1 VLSLVTRV
9 FASRRPQAIHS
20 LLHIEAQ
27 TAQTYFNESPR
38 GLSVP
43 SLLFHRIATRLL
55 PSLITPLSFSRF
67 PSVILRRS
75 SSLSRVLASSHPLPS
90 KVRLNESIEK
100 ARLQET
106 FDSHSHTSV
115 SFRAL
120 LESFR
125 KYPRGRPAVVISS
138 VRRMAED
145 EEWAEGQRGLA
156 EEVTGE
162 EALVGWEKVEGI
174 GHWVCEGEG
183 KVVCEQAVRMLL
195 RA

>member
-1 VLSLVTRV
+1 
-9 FASRRPQAIHS
+9 
-20 LLHIEAQ
+20 
-27 TAQTYFNESPR
+27 
-38 GLSVP
+38 
-43 SLLFHRIATRLL
+43 
-55 PSLITPLSFSRF
+55 
-67 PSVILRRS
+67 
-75 SSLSRVLASSHPLPS
+75 
-90 KVRLNESIEK
+90 
-100 ARLQET
+100 
-106 FDSHSHTSV
+106 
-115 SFRAL
+115 